1 MLRANSNPAHLGV
14 GLYSIADAGRLVSV
28 PPGRVH
34 RWLSSRLVKQ
44 SLDPSEQTMTFAELM
59 ELHFI
64 KMFRSQGVSLQAI
77 RQAAAAA
84 AKRFGTDYPF
94 SFRRFDTDGR
104 TIFATL
110 IRDSSNE
117 TILEDL
123 KRGQLVFN
131 QIVKP
136 FFKKLE
142 YQDSVEVAR
151 FWPMEKSGRVVLD
164 PERKF
169 GRPID
174 AQSGISTRVICDAV
188 MAGGGQEPSEVARWL
203 GIPFAAVNAAVA
215 FEQSL
220 AA

>member
-1 MLRANSNPAHLGV
+1 MRRV
-14 GLYSIADAGRLVSV
+14 VSV
-28 PPGRVH
+28 PPGRVR
-34 RWLSSRLVKQ
+34 RWLSGHLVKRA
-44 SLDPSEQTMTFAELM
+44 LDPAEQTVTFAELM

-84 AKRFGTDYPF
+84 AKRFGTDHPF
-94 SFRRFDTDGR
+94 SFRQFDTDGR

-174 AQSGISTRVICDAV
+174 AQSGISTRVIYDSV

-203 GIPFAAVNAAVA
+203 GIPVAAVNAAVA